1 MANGV
6 GEGLSH
12 SAAHQDLHRGLS
24 AVHPEPDSLRVH
36 LDIMFNSINTNS
48 SLSLSMAQTLC

>member
-6 GEGLSH
+6 EEGLPH
-12 SAAHQDLHRGLS
+12 SSAYQDLHRGLS
-24 AVHPEPDSLRVH
+24 AVHPESDSPRVH
-36 LDIMFNSINTNS
+36 LDIIFNSINTNS